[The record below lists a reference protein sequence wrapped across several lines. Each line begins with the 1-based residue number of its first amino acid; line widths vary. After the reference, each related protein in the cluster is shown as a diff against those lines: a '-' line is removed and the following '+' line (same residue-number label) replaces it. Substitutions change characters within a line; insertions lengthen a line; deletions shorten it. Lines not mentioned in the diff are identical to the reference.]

1 MTEAQQQ
8 AGADLPVKV
17 APLPGAFVYKLRNL
31 ARCVIYIG
39 MTEDLKRRLSAHACD
54 KLWWPDVAFVSSA
67 RYESREA
74 ALVAEAV
81 AIQDARP
88 VHNDVIPDP
97 AHPVDGMLSL
107 AVRREFPSP
116 AQVAA
121 MGVVWVEEEI
131 ADYRTESHPRAV
143 LLLETERRLP
153 KLAGIAEVTALL
165 SERSERS
172 QVSRAYAVQ
181 VTGHPDFPEPVQRL
195 AMGPVWLEADV
206 VKFIET
212 PRAPGRR
219 RKEDGK

>member
-1 MTEAQQQ
+1 VTEAQQ
-8 AGADLPVKV
+8 AGADFPPEV
-17 APLPGAFVYKLRNL
+17 APLPGAFVYKLRDL
-31 ARCVIYIG
+31 AKRVIYIG
-39 MTEDLKRRLSAHACD
+39 MTDDLKRRLSAHACD
-54 KLWWPDVAFVSSA
+54 KLWWADVAFVSSA
-67 RYESREA
+67 WYEQREA

-121 MGVVWVEEEI
+121 MGTVWAEQDI
-131 ADYRTESHPRAV
+131 ADYRAWAGPRAV
-143 LLLETERRLP
+143 RPLGTESQLP
-153 KLAGIAEVTALL
+153 KLAGLAEVTALL

-172 QVSRAYAVQ
+172 QVSRAYAAQVARHPEFPAPVQ
-181 VTGHPDFPEPVQRL
+181 VL

-212 PRAPGRR
+212 PRAPGRK